1 MGPAHLGETNPA
13 QGRAGTDLC
22 GYGQKRTFCRASQR
36 ARGRQKEPTISEQE
50 PIPGQGS
57 YGQGGTAWGAG
68 QSQPPPP
75 PGASPWS
82 SSPYPP
88 APTAAQRVQSAMQA
102 RAGTDYIFD
111 FWSALGW
118 TVLTLGFYGYYV
130 FYQLMRRM
138 RDHNA
143 RRVELLDATLSFGW
157 EEAGRR
163 GLQEELTPAF
173 QRAAWHLAA
182 MRKMAAGSLE
192 PVVWLV
198 LSVVASG
205 IVHVVAFIL
214 LDQDLVKHD
223 EAEVGVEYE
232 LAAIFGRLGYALPF
246 PDAHRLKGRHNY
258 VGRIVATFFSF
269 GILLLVVVLQH
280 DAGAKRSFPRQ
291 LVARGRFGSCFP
303 HYAGCCADK
312 LVSAD
317 QADLGVCSNPGGRS
331 PGIALGDPW
340 RLGVASDY
348 DRKEPTISGPRH
360 PPYYRQERH
369 GDR

>member
-1 MGPAHLGETNPA
+1 MPRRYRDDRPRGSRKLQWA
-13 QGRAGTDLC
+13 QFIWAKPNRPRGVPAGTC
-22 GYGQKRTFCRASQR
+22 VAMVRSERSA
-36 ARGRQKEPTISEQE
+36 ARRSAPEEDKERTISEQE
-50 PIPGQGS
+50 PSPGQGS
-57 YGQGGTAWGAG
+57 SGQGGMAWGAG

-88 APTAAQRVQSAMQA
+88 APTAVQRVRSALQA
-102 RAGTDYIFD
+102 RAGTDYIFN

-118 TVLTLGFYGYYV
+118 TVLTLGIYGYYV

-143 RRVELLDATLSFGW
+143 RRVELLDAALSFAW

-173 QRAAWHLAA
+173 QRATWHLAA

-192 PVVWLV
+192 PVIWLV
-198 LSVVASG
+198 LSIVASG

-232 LAAIFGRLGYALPF
+232 LAAIFGRLGYSLPS

-258 VGRIVATFFSF
+258 VGRIVATVFSF
-269 GILLLVVVLQH
+269 GFYFLWWYYNMMQEPNVHFRANWSEEDVLAAVFRTMPGVV
-280 DAGAKRSFPRQ
+280 
-291 LVARGRFGSCFP
+291 
-303 HYAGCCADK
+303 
-312 LVSAD
+312 
-317 QADLGVCSNPGGRS
+317 
-331 PGIALGDPW
+331 
-340 RLGVASDY
+340 
-348 DRKEPTISGPRH
+348 PTSW
-360 PPYYRQERH
+360 
-369 GDR
+369 

>member
-1 MGPAHLGETNPA
+1 MGAVHLGETQPA
-13 QGRAGTDLC
+13 QGRAGRDLC
-22 GYGQKRTFCRASQR
+22 GYGQKRTFC
-36 ARGRQKEPTISEQE
+36 ARRSAPEEDKERTISEQE
-50 PIPGQGS
+50 PSPGQGS
-57 YGQGGTAWGAG
+57 SGQGGMAWGAG

-88 APTAAQRVQSAMQA
+88 APTAVQRVRSALQA
-102 RAGTDYIFD
+102 RAGTDYIFN

-118 TVLTLGFYGYYV
+118 TVLTLGIYGYYV

-143 RRVELLDATLSFGW
+143 RRVELLDAALSFAW

-173 QRAAWHLAA
+173 QRATWHLAA

-192 PVVWLV
+192 PVIWLV
-198 LSVVASG
+198 LSIVASG

-232 LAAIFGRLGYALPF
+232 LAAIFGRLGYSLPS

-258 VGRIVATFFSF
+258 IGRIVATVFSF
-269 GILLLVVVLQH
+269 GFYFLWWYYNMMQEPNVHFRANWSEEDVLAAVFRTMPGVV
-280 DAGAKRSFPRQ
+280 
-291 LVARGRFGSCFP
+291 
-303 HYAGCCADK
+303 
-312 LVSAD
+312 
-317 QADLGVCSNPGGRS
+317 
-331 PGIALGDPW
+331 
-340 RLGVASDY
+340 
-348 DRKEPTISGPRH
+348 PTSW
-360 PPYYRQERH
+360 
-369 GDR
+369 